1 VVAVRSQGPASPVV
15 TPTASPL
22 HFCRCVDNQFH
33 WANSATEAVCQ
44 HLIEEGASVELLRD
58 AIQTT
63 TVSFLNLQPP
73 FFSSPFISPP
83 LSFLSL
89 TYVSWVLQCQSLDS
103 SFDAPGFRDQCY
115 DNGGPWYS
123 CWD

>member
-1 VVAVRSQGPASPVV
+1 MKLHQLIISLFLFVVAVRSQGPASPVV

-63 TVSFLNLQPP
+63 T
-73 FFSSPFISPP
+73 
-83 LSFLSL
+83 
-89 TYVSWVLQCQSLDS
+89 CQSLDS